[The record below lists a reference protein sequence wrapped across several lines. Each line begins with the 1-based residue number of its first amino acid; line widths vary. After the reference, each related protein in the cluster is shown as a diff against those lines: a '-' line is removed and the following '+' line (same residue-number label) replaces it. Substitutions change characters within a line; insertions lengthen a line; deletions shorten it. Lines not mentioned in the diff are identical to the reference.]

1 VLSETR
7 FPNFLKQFVVL
18 IQWANWVTP
27 GGVYS
32 GRGYLHIRPV
42 PELFLKEKGYHQ
54 KTYVVL
60 KVLGF
65 KLSVAMRSLV
75 FPSGLFKRTES
86 MGSAAARWRSCPYLF
101 VVCSSLRNRSKLLDR
116 I

>member
-1 VLSETR
+1 MRVVRNKISQLSETIC
-7 FPNFLKQFVVL
+7 PYSMGELGNS
-18 IQWANWVTP
+18 